1 MKRVRVAAATLDLG
15 NASGRLVTFIMVS
28 AVALAAAG
36 SGLSASAMLGGG
48 ANDHF
53 VSSSLAR

>member
-15 NASGRLVTFIMVS
+15 NASGRLVTFVMVS

-36 SGLSASAMLGGG
+36 LSAGAILRGG
-48 ANDHF
+48 ASDHF

>member
-1 MKRVRVAAATLDLG
+1 MKRVRVAVATLDLG

-36 SGLSASAMLGGG
+36 LSAGAILRGG
-48 ANDHF
+48 ANDHV
-53 VSSSLAR
+53 VSSSIAR